1 MLLSLYEENPDRR
14 KIRQIVDVLERGGVV
29 IYPNDTVY
37 ALGCDI
43 NNTKAI
49 EKICRIRGID
59 PKKASLSFVCK
70 NIAQLGEY
78 TAQMD
83 RSLFKLLKRNTPG
96 PFTFILNANNSVPKA
111 FKNKKRTLGARIPA
125 NNIAQAIIEE
135 LGRPILSMSLKSD
148 DEILTYFTDPIDIE
162 EDFGRQVDIVI
173 DGGIGQSVPSAIIDC
188 TSDDTL
194 VIREGKEPL
203 KF

>member
-49 EKICRIRGID
+49 EKICKIRGID